1 MEKSTNEWYTGIVY
15 VGQSVVLLSCECT
28 LQSAIKYAIGTIK
41 HYKVLRSCYIALWS
55 ACTAL
60 QR

>member
-1 MEKSTNEWYTGIVY
+1 MEKPTCERYIGIVY
-15 VGQSVVLLSCECT
+15 VGWSVVLLSYEST

-41 HYKVLRSCYIALWS
+41 HYKVLRSCYTALWS
-55 ACTAL
+55 ASRAL